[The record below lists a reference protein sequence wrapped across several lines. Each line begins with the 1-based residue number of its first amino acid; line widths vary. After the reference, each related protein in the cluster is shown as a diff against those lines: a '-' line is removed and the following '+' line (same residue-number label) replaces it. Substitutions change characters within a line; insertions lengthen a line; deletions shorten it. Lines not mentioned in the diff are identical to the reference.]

1 MNVVGAAAGS
11 KTSGTSN
18 DYKWTLPIGMSPN
31 FGTDPVH
38 TLPSWTAYKD
48 GALDLINELG
58 TEAIITPT
66 GTLTALP
73 SHSGIV
79 PADITK
85 NLWALGEIAPSLLRL
100 MGGPAGAPRLLANA
114 LGATDE
120 SININNLQM
129 DVNADDSFDPDAFFN
144 EIKQRVAVT
153 RHTR

>member
-1 MNVVGAAAGS
+1 MVEAAADS
-11 KTSGTSN
+11 KTSGMPN
-18 DYKWTLPIGMSPN
+18 DYKWMLPIGASPN
-31 FGTDPVH
+31 FGAYPAH
-38 TLPSWTAYKD
+38 TLPSWAAHKD
-48 GALDLINELG
+48 GTLDLINELG
-58 TEAIITPT
+58 TEAIITPA

-85 NLWALGEIAPSLLRL
+85 NLWALGEVAPSLLRL

-114 LGATDE
+114 FGGTDE

>member
-1 MNVVGAAAGS
+1 M
-11 KTSGTSN
+11 
-18 DYKWTLPIGMSPN
+18 P
-31 FGTDPVH
+31 
-38 TLPSWTAYKD
+38 
-48 GALDLINELG
+48 ALVNELG
-58 TEAIITPT
+58 TEAVITPA

-85 NLWALGEIAPSLLRL
+85 NLWALGEVAPSLLRL
-100 MGGPAGAPRLLANA
+100 MGGPAGAPKLLANTF
-114 LGATDE
+114 GGTDE

-129 DVNADDSFDPDAFFN
+129 EVNADDSFDPEAFFN